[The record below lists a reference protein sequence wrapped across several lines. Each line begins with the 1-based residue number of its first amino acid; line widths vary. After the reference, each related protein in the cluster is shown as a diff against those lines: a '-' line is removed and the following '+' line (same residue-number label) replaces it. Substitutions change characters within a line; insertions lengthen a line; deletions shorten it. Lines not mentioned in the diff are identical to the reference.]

1 MKKFAL
7 VVGASGAI
15 GKAIAQR
22 LASDGWSLYLH
33 FHQNRQALE
42 QLVEQL
48 RFKFPEQEFIEV
60 QADFSVDDGADN
72 LAPQIYSLQAIVFA
86 GGHAFYGLIEDTPVE
101 EMNKLWKVHVQN
113 PMRLLALLSN
123 KLRQHDTSYVLFIG
137 SIWGEAGAAFETV
150 YSAVKG
156 AQHAFVKSYAKEV
169 AYNRILVNAI
179 APGMIKTEMNAHLN
193 EEEKREINEEIP
205 LGRAGEVEEVAN
217 LVSFYLSGQAN
228 YVTGQI
234 IRLNGGWYI

>member
-33 FHQNRQALE
+33 FHQNHQAVE
-42 QLVEQL
+42 KLVEPL
-48 RFKFPEQEFIEV
+48 RLNYPEQDFIEV
-60 QADFSVDDGADN
+60 QADFSVDDGAEN

-101 EMNKLWKVHVQN
+101 EMNRLWKVHVQN
-113 PMRLLALLSN
+113 PIRLIALLSS
-123 KLRQHDTSYVLFIG
+123 KLRQHETSYVLFIG

-156 AQHAFVKSYAKEV
+156 AQHAFVKSYAKEA
-169 AYNRILVNAI
+169 AYNHILVNAI
-179 APGMIKTEMNAHLN
+179 APGLINTEMNAHLN
-193 EEEKREINEEIP
+193 EEEKKAIYEEIP

-217 LVSFYLSGQAN
+217 LVSFYLSGQVN